1 MVEYLRKIY
10 DFFKTS
16 EIAKDLFLGSIGAAV
31 GVFVVNILVK
41 RRNDWISRYCNVDI
55 YLINCHIFSEKNN
68 QFMSRCWAIET
79 IIYNFSNSVFVGTV
93 PV

>member
-41 RRNDWISRYCNVDI
+41 RRND
-55 YLINCHIFSEKNN
+55 
-68 QFMSRCWAIET
+68 
-79 IIYNFSNSVFVGTV
+79 
-93 PV
+93 